1 MSRSAR
7 FLRRSLLV
15 VAASALVGCSTCSTS
30 CTSGLTLQV
39 RSLMG
44 IMHPGSAIDVQ
55 VCFDG
60 ECKKVQVSRKYT
72 PSGRV
77 FLPFKGVNS
86 PSDHVIDITG
96 PGGLKGHY
104 AGPLDT
110 VTEKK
115 GCASCKLATINVS
128 DSGSLQPGIVPTT
141 TAPATTAKGG

>member
-1 MSRSAR
+1 
-7 FLRRSLLV
+7 
-15 VAASALVGCSTCSTS
+15 
-30 CTSGLTLQV
+30 
-39 RSLMG
+39 MG
-44 IMHPGSAIDVQ
+44 IMHPGSAIEVQ

-60 ECKKVQVSRKYT
+60 DCKKVQVSRKYT
-72 PSGRV
+72 PSGHV

-115 GCASCKLATINVS
+115 GCASCKLATVNVS

-141 TAPATTAKGG
+141 TAPATTVKGG